1 MKCTRCHKEMVRKES
16 SDGTFFWICP
26 RCQRTIARSDA
37 AENPDPEFDMTGVN
51 VEVIENETTQN

>member
-1 MKCTRCHKEMVRKES
+1 MVRKES